1 VSNFRQL
8 SKIELENHVGAAQKY
23 RHYPDSIK
31 LEVVKASSPY
41 HFPELEIPRTTALYW
56 IKKSKRVKLTAPEF
70 IESERIKNLQSKIDQ
85 QQALLNLVK
94 RVRDIYRHGFSS
106 GKPIFRLQR
115 KKIVAAIQEAGKLNR
130 ISDCLKAIG
139 LSKKI
144 YGQWLSEF
152 FLCQSEVGSCDQRRP
167 QQLTADEIKIM
178 KRLVTSKK
186 YSHVTIHSLC
196 LLAQRENFL
205 FCSIDSWYKYI
216 RIFGWLRPR
225 SKMKEAVE
233 RVGIRAKMPNEMWH
247 IDVTEVKTIN
257 NEVVYIQIVY
267 DNFSRYV
274 IAWKVT
280 SEIGGLSTVGLLE
293 NAKAHAIGLGSLP
306 ETKVIM
312 DGGPENDNARV
323 LNFTTSKS
331 LRRLIA
337 RVDIHFSNSMAESM
351 FRSLKSN
358 FLNTEELLSKS
369 DVENKINFYFN
380 EHNDNIPKAIFKGA
394 TPREIYLNLW
404 STKNVAELKVG
415 LHLAMENRKKV
426 YHEKSCA
433 ACT

>member
-1 VSNFRQL
+1 M
-8 SKIELENHVGAAQKY
+8 GAAQKY

-31 LEVVKASSPY
+31 LEVVKTNNPY
-41 HFPELEIPRTTALYW
+41 QFPELEIPRTTALYW
-56 IKKSKRVKLTAPEF
+56 IKKSKKIKSAAPEF
-70 IESERIKNLQSKIDQ
+70 LESERIKKLQSQIDQ
-85 QQALLNLVK
+85 QQSLLDLVS
-94 RVRDIYRHGFSS
+94 RVREIYRHGFSS
-106 GKPIFRLQR
+106 GKPIYRPQR
-115 KKIVAAIQEAGKLNR
+115 KKIVVAIQETGKLNR
-130 ISDCLKAIG
+130 IRDCLKAIG

-152 FLCQSEVGSCDQRRP
+152 FLCQNEVGICDQRRP
-167 QQLTADEIKIM
+167 QQLTAEEIKTM

-186 YSHVTIHSLC
+186 YSHITIHSLC
-196 LLAQRENFL
+196 LLAQREHFL

-216 RIFGWLRPR
+216 RIFGWLRQRRKP
-225 SKMKEAVE
+225 EEGAD

-257 NEVVYIQIVY
+257 DEVVYIQVVY

-280 SEIGGLSTVGLLE
+280 SEIGGLSTVSLLE
-293 NAKAHAIGLGSLP
+293 KAKEHAISLGSLP

-312 DGGPENDNARV
+312 DGGPENDNVRV

-331 LRRLIA
+331 LKRLIA
-337 RVDIHFSNSMAESM
+337 RVDIHFSNSMAESL

-358 FLNTEELLSKS
+358 FLNTEEIRTKSEVESK
-369 DVENKINFYFN
+369 VNFYFN
-380 EHNDNIPKAIFKGA
+380 EHNDFIPKAIFKGA

-404 STKNVAELKVG
+404 NSQRAEELKTG
-415 LHLAMENRKKV
+415 LHLAMESRKKV
-426 YHEKSCA
+426 YHERSCS

>member
-1 VSNFRQL
+1 M
-8 SKIELENHVGAAQKY
+8 GAAQKY
-23 RHYPDSIK
+23 RHYPDLIK
-31 LEVVKASSPY
+31 LEVVRSNNPY
-41 HFPELEIPRTTALYW
+41 YFPELKIPRTTALYW
-56 IKKSKRVKLTAPEF
+56 IKKSRKIKSTGDSFV
-70 IESERIKNLQSKIDQ
+70 ESERIKKLQAQIHQ
-85 QQALLNLVK
+85 QQALLNLVH
-94 RVRDIYRHGFSS
+94 RVRDIYRHGFHS
-106 GKPIFRLQR
+106 GKPIFRPQR
-115 KKIVAAIQEAGKLNR
+115 KKIVTAIQEAAKLNR
-130 ISDCLKAIG
+130 VRDCLKAIG

-167 QQLTADEIKIM
+167 QQLTADEIKMM

-196 LLAQRENFL
+196 LLAQRQMFL

-225 SKMKEAVE
+225 NRPEEVVT

-280 SEIGGLSTVGLLE
+280 SEIGGLSTVSILE
-293 NAKAHAIGLGSLP
+293 KAKAHAIGLGSFP

-312 DGGPENDNARV
+312 DGGPENDNVRV

-331 LRRLIA
+331 LKRLIA

-358 FLNTEELLSKS
+358 FLNTEQIRSKA
-369 DVENKINFYFN
+369 DLECKVDFYFN

-394 TPREIYLNLW
+394 TPKEIYLNLW
-404 STKNVAELKVG
+404 SSKQADELKTG
-415 LHLAMENRKKV
+415 LRLAMENRRKA
-426 YHEKSCA
+426 YHERSCI
-433 ACT
+433 ACL

>member
-1 VSNFRQL
+1 M
-8 SKIELENHVGAAQKY
+8 GAAQSY

-31 LEVVKASSPY
+31 LEVVKSKNPY
-41 HFPELEIPRTTALYW
+41 HYPELEIPRTTALYW
-56 IKKSKRVKLTAPEF
+56 IKKSKKIISTEPKFV
-70 IESERIKNLQSKIDQ
+70 ESERIQKLQNRIDQ
-85 QQALLNLVK
+85 QQSLLNLVH
-94 RVRDIYRHGFSS
+94 RARFICRHGFQS
-106 GKPIFRLQR
+106 GKSIFRPQR
-115 KKIVAAIQEAGKLNR
+115 KKVVAAIQEAGKLNR
-130 ISDCLKAIG
+130 IGDCLKAIG

-152 FLCQSEVGSCDQRRP
+152 FLCQSEIGSCDQRRP
-167 QQLTADEIKIM
+167 QQLTAEEIKTM

-216 RIFGWLRPR
+216 RIFGWLRSR
-225 SKMKEAVE
+225 AVTKETVE
-233 RVGIRAKMPNEMWH
+233 RIGIRAKMPNEMWH

-257 NEVVYIQIVY
+257 NEIVYIQIVY

-274 IAWKVT
+274 IAWKIT
-280 SEIGGLSTVGLLE
+280 SEIGGLSTVDLLE
-293 NAKAHAIGLGSLP
+293 KAKAHAISLGSLP

-331 LRRLIA
+331 MRRLIA
-337 RVDIHFSNSMAESM
+337 RVDIHFSNSMAESL

-358 FLNTEELLSKS
+358 FLNTEELMSKS
-369 DVENKINFYFN
+369 DVENKINFYFS
-380 EHNDNIPKAIFKGA
+380 EHNNNIPKAIFKGA
-394 TPREIYLNLW
+394 TPKEIYLNLW
-404 STKNVAELKVG
+404 NAKKAQELKDG
-415 LHLAMENRKKV
+415 LKLAMENRKKV
-426 YHEKSCA
+426 YNEKSCL
-433 ACT
+433 ACVM

>member
-1 VSNFRQL
+1 M
-8 SKIELENHVGAAQKY
+8 GAAQCY

-31 LEVVKASSPY
+31 LEVAKSNNPY
-41 HFPELEIPRTTALYW
+41 YYPELEIPRTTALYW
-56 IKKSKRVKLTAPEF
+56 IKKSRKIKLSSHDF
-70 IESERIKNLQSKIDQ
+70 VESERIKKLQSKIDQ
-85 QQALLNLVK
+85 QQALLSLVQ
-94 RVRDIYRHGFSS
+94 RVRHIYRHGFNS
-106 GKPIFRLQR
+106 GKAIFRPQR
-115 KKIVAAIQEAGKLNR
+115 KKIVAAIQVAGKLNR
-130 ISDCLKAIG
+130 IGDCLKAIG

-152 FLCQSEVGSCDQRRP
+152 FFCQNEVGFCDQRRP
-167 QQLTADEIKIM
+167 QQLTANEINTM

-196 LLAQRENFL
+196 LLAQRENYL

-225 SKMKEAVE
+225 HRKIETIE

-247 IDVTEVKTIN
+247 INVTEVKTIE
-257 NEVVYIQIVY
+257 NEIVYIQIVY

-280 SEIGGLSTVGLLE
+280 SQISGLSTVDLLE
-293 NAKAHAIGLGSLP
+293 RAKSHAIDLGSLT

-312 DGGPENDNARV
+312 DGGPENDNTRV

-331 LRRLIA
+331 MRRLIA
-337 RVDIHFSNSMAESM
+337 RVDIHFSNSIAESL

-369 DVENKINFYFN
+369 DIDNKINFYFT
-380 EHNDNIPKAIFKGA
+380 EHNNNIPKAIFKGA
-394 TPREIYLNLW
+394 TPKEIYLNLW
-404 STKNVAELKVG
+404 NAKKSEELKTG
-415 LHLAMENRKKV
+415 LKLAMENRKKV
-426 YHEKSCA
+426 YSERSCF
-433 ACT
+433 ACADK